1 MTLSMKEIR
10 AEVLESGGKTP
21 LLRVKELG
29 ERFPESIALRNK
41 EFGIWNEI
49 SYLDFWNRCTYL
61 ASALMVY
68 GVNKGEKVAVHSENR
83 PEWFIS
89 DLGIQAAGA
98 VTVGLYP
105 TNPKSEVEY
114 LLGHS
119 ETVILFAED
128 QEQVDKA
135 LAVQENLPSLKLIVY
150 FDKKGMYKYD
160 SENLISFDEFLEIG
174 KEKLELNIEQIN
186 QTINNIKDDDLAL
199 LVYTSGTTGPP
210 KGSMITHGNLKW
222 VSGNLVTTVFVESVK
237 TKNPQFLSYLPL
249 CHIFARLTDLL
260 IATQLIATIN
270 FSESTDTV
278 QSDLVDIQPDFFPAV
293 PRIWE
298 RMYSTSLVRMR
309 DASFFKKLLFEFSL
323 KLGYLATERRINNSF
338 DDVLAKVLLFIANIL
353 SFRSLKKKL
362 GLSKIAFAISGA
374 APIGPEVLKFFM
386 ALGVPIF
393 EAYGMTENCA
403 YVTSNDFE
411 SIELGSV
418 GRPHENCE
426 IKIADD
432 GEILTRHGGV
442 FKGYFKDEQSTREVI
457 DEEGWLHTGD
467 VGEFTEKGS
476 LIITDR
482 KKDIIMT
489 SGGKNVS
496 PSEIENKI
504 KSSPYIK
511 DALVVGDKRKF
522 LTCLIAIEFD
532 TVSNWALRKKI
543 PFTTYRDLTEKP
555 EVRELVSKDI
565 VRANEETSSLQV
577 RKFELIPKELDHED
591 GELTATQ
598 KIKRSVIIE
607 QFSELVESMYK

>member
-522 LTCLIAIEFD
+522 LSCLIAIEFD

-607 QFSELVESMYK
+607 QFSDLVESMYK

>member
-186 QTINNIKDDDLAL
+186 QTINNIKDDDIAL

-323 KLGYLATERRINNSF
+323 KLGYLASERRINNSF

-522 LTCLIAIEFD
+522 LSCLIAIEFD

-565 VRANEETSSLQV
+565 VRANEETSTLQV

>member
-49 SYLDFWNRCTYL
+49 SYLDFWNRSTYL

-83 PEWFIS
+83 PEWFIA

-135 LAVQENLPSLKLIVY
+135 LAVQENLPSLKRIVY

-160 SENLISFDEFLEIG
+160 SEYLISFEEFLEIG
-174 KEKLELNIEQIN
+174 KEKLDLNIEQIN
-186 QTINNIKDDDLAL
+186 QTINNIQDDDLAL

-298 RMYSTSLVRMR
+298 RMYSMSLVKMR
-309 DASFFKKLLFEFSL
+309 DASFFKKLMFEFSL
-323 KLGYLATERRINNSF
+323 KLGNIATERRINKSF
-338 DDVLAKVLLFIANIL
+338 DDLLAKVLLFIANIL
-353 SFRSLKKKL
+353 SFRTLKKKL

-411 SIELGSV
+411 SIEIGSV

-432 GEILTRHGGV
+432 GEILTRHGGT
-442 FKGYFKDEQSTREVI
+442 FKGYFKDEKSTREVI

-467 VGEFTEKGS
+467 IGELTEKGS

-511 DALVVGDKRKF
+511 DALVIGDRRKF
-522 LTCLIAIEFD
+522 LTCLVAIEFD

-565 VRANEETSSLQV
+565 VRANEETSSLQI

-598 KIKRSVIIE
+598 KIKRSVIVE

>member
-49 SYLDFWNRCTYL
+49 SYLEFWNRSIYL
-61 ASALMVY
+61 ASALMFY

-89 DLGIQAAGA
+89 DLGIQAVGA

-135 LAVQENLPSLKLIVY
+135 LAVQENLPSLKRIVY

-160 SENLISFDEFLEIG
+160 SEYLISFEEFLKIG
-174 KEKLELNIEQIN
+174 KEKLDLNIEQIN
-186 QTINNIKDDDLAL
+186 QTINNIQDDDLAL

-298 RMYSTSLVRMR
+298 RMYSMSLVKMR

-323 KLGYLATERRINNSF
+323 KLGNIATERRINKSF
-338 DDVLAKVLLFIANIL
+338 DDLLAKVLLFIANIL
-353 SFRSLKKKL
+353 SFRTLKKKL

-411 SIELGSV
+411 SIEIGSV

-432 GEILTRHGGV
+432 GEILTRHGGT
-442 FKGYFKDEQSTREVI
+442 FKGYFKDEKSTREVI

-467 VGEFTEKGS
+467 VGELTEKGS

-511 DALVVGDKRKF
+511 DALVIGDRRKF
-522 LTCLIAIEFD
+522 LTCLVAIEFD

-565 VRANEETSSLQV
+565 VRANEETSSLQI

-598 KIKRSVIIE
+598 KIKRSVIVE